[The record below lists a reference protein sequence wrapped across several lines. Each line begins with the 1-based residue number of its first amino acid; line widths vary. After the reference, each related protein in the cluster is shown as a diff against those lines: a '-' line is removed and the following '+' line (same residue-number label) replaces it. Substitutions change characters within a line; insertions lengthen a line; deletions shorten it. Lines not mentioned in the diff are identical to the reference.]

1 LANKRINTRKKG
13 VIALFFAFVIVSII
27 MIVLFAFAIPL
38 ILATNIGL
46 YGAGDDIMDK
56 IDLGTINDAGIRTAI
71 NDSLTTA
78 RASTAD
84 NVSILSSF
92 FQYSWL
98 IIIVILGLIMFLY
111 SRRIIETQVGG
122 IR

>member
-1 LANKRINTRKKG
+1 MANKRINTRKKG